1 MGDLWFGSDYNPI
14 ESGIRL
20 DNNGLGIDYQVYDYD
35 GRPAGDLPFGGGL
48 IMAHCTLIMDVI
60 LPYVR

>member
-1 MGDLWFGSDYNPI
+1 MIMMVDL
-14 ESGIRL
+14 
-20 DNNGLGIDYQVYDYD
+20 QVIC
-35 GRPAGDLPFGGGL
+35 LFGGGL